1 MAEEYYI
8 IRKRA
13 VPEVLLKV
21 VRVNKLLASGTAKT
35 VGEAVRE
42 VGISRSSYYKFKDEI
57 SEFHDSLAGKTLTLL
72 MDIHD
77 ESGVLSGILS
87 VIAVSRANIL
97 TIHQSIPTG
106 GMAAVSIS
114 IQIREDT
121 EDTGT
126 ILSALEQ
133 LNGVSRIRVTGRQE
147 IS

>member
-1 MAEEYYI
+1 MAEEYYV

-21 VRVNKLLASGTAKT
+21 VRVNKLLASRAAKT

-57 SEFHDSLAGKTLTLL
+57 SEFHDSLEGKTLTLQL
-72 MDIHD
+72 DIHD
-77 ESGVLSGILS
+77 EAGVLSGNLS